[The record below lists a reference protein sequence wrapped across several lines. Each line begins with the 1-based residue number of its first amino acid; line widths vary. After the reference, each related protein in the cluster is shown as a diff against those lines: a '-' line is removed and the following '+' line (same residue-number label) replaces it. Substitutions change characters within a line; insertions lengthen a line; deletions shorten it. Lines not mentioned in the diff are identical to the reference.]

1 MPKAIEMSHAK
12 DSSHP
17 LAGAWELVSGSYLG
31 DDGVLVNCEA
41 AGIKSLKVL
50 SERKFSFVTS
60 AKGTFY
66 AAGSGDYSAEDGKYV
81 ETPRLASHE
90 TMIGQRFEFDFLLD
104 GDVWTNTRWQD
115 GVQVEHEVWKRVG

>member
-1 MPKAIEMSHAK
+1 MNHAK
-12 DSSHP
+12 DSAHP
-17 LAGAWELVSGSYLG
+17 LVGAWELVSGTYLG
-31 DDGVLVNCEA
+31 DDGVHIDYEA

-50 SERKFSFVTS
+50 SERKFSFVTTARGAFYS
-60 AKGTFY
+60 AG
-66 AAGSGDYSAEDGKYV
+66 GGDYAAEDGRYI

-90 TMIGQRFEFDFLLD
+90 TMLGQRFEFNYQVD